1 LALSPASSHGL
12 DTSTANTW
20 TGNQTAPAWIASGL
34 TGATAASRYVGATA
48 SGAPGSGTFAI
59 GDFVIDQTA
68 KIYVCTVAGSPG
80 TWVQVGGGA
89 APVTKLYDST
99 LGAPAASFDTG
110 AASIAAGYSS
120 IELLLYAR
128 SVRVAASDEVYIQFN
143 NDATAIYD
151 WQRAGASNTTGTFSA
166 VATDNGFDAFV
177 PAASAAAN
185 VFGVMRM
192 SVAGYDIAAGQRAV
206 SYQDGFADTTIGN
219 SRAYTRSGTY
229 RSTSAITR
237 IKVVSLNSANLAT
250 GSRFVVYGYA

>member
-1 LALSPASSHGL
+1 VALTPSSSHGI
-12 DTSTANTW
+12 DTSSANTW

-48 SGAPGSGTFAI
+48 SGAPASGTFAI

-99 LGAPAASFDTG
+99 LGAPAANFDTG

-128 SVRVAASDEVYIQFN
+128 SAKNSSFDEMWFQFN
-143 NDATAIYD
+143 ADSSAHYD
-151 WQRAGASNTTGTFSA
+151 WQRVTGANATASA
-166 VATDNGFDAFV
+166 SATAADNGLDTYV
-177 PAASAAAN
+177 PGALAAAN
-185 VFGVMRM
+185 EFGSVRM
-192 SVAGYDIAAGQRAV
+192 SIIGYDSPTGFKAV
-206 SYQDGFADTTIGN
+206 TYSDGFAGATAANNFSNARTGN
-219 SRAYTRSGTY
+219 F
-229 RSTSAITR
+229 RSTSAISR
-237 IKVVSLNSANLAT
+237 IKVVSLNAANLAT